1 MDLDLE
7 KADDPMLSLR
17 SVDGH
22 TYMATDVKVAR
33 NVLSRGLMVQGK
45 KNIKQSTWHGNI
57 IAHRM
62 EDETVEKPECFTWS
76 VKWRSGPT
84 YTLCAINE
92 IFQQLSRTRVREKI
106 MGKTTDST
114 CRKCHQYPETVEH
127 ILAGCP
133 GLAQRQYLRRHNDAL
148 KHVLNVI
155 LLQHG
160 LREKPLGPFQPNS
173 YYCNN
178 EIEVMLGLHQDSSRR
193 GK

>member
-76 VKWRSGPT
+76 VKCRSGPT

-92 IFQQLSRTRVREKI
+92 IFQQLSRPRVREKM

-133 GLAQRQYLRRHNDAL
+133 GLAQR
-148 KHVLNVI
+148 
-155 LLQHG
+155 
-160 LREKPLGPFQPNS
+160 
-173 YYCNN
+173 
-178 EIEVMLGLHQDSSRR
+178 
-193 GK
+193 